1 MQTMSRYEIMMTKP
15 VEGLV
20 LKLAGPSLVIMMISA
35 MYNMADT
42 YFVSSLGTS
51 ATASLGISFSL
62 MALIQAVGFFFGQ
75 GAGSFIAR
83 ALGAQDSENASRMAA
98 TGFYSSFIAGALIA
112 AVGLVFLTPMCV
124 FLGATPTIMPYARQ
138 YLQFI
143 LLGAPFMTSSLTQ
156 NNILRFQ
163 GSSFYGMLGMT
174 SGAVLNVGL
183 DPLFIFGLDM
193 GVRGASLAT
202 MLSQMVSCA
211 ILFFISCRQKGNI
224 RIYLKNFSPSRNA
237 YKEML
242 RGGAPSLLRQ
252 GVASIATIFLNRAA
266 GGFGD
271 AVIAAIS
278 IVNRVVL
285 FATSALMGFGQG
297 FQPVCGFNYGAKR
310 YDRVK
315 KAFWF
320 CMKLCS
326 SVLAVLAVL
335 GFIFAPDIIALFRKD
350 DLEVIRTGTLA
361 LRVYCFP
368 FPLLGWVILNNMMMQ
383 TTGKAISA
391 SILAL
396 SRQGLFLVPL
406 VFLLE
411 RWLGVLGI
419 QIAMPIADFCTF
431 LLSVPLGLRIL
442 RGMRGEPSEKS
453 FSENSGGGAPPVPEE

>member
-1 MQTMSRYEIMMTKP
+1 MQTMSRYEAMTTKP

-20 LKLAGPSLVIMMISA
+20 LRLAGPSLAIMMISA

-42 YFVSSLGTS
+42 YFVGSLGTS

-62 MALIQAVGFFFGQ
+62 MALVQAVGFFFGQ

-83 ALGAQDSENASRMAA
+83 ALGAQDNENASRMAA
-98 TGFYSSFIAGALIA
+98 TGFFSSFIAGALIA
-112 AVGLVFLTPMCV
+112 AVGLVFLTPLCAL
-124 FLGATPTIMPYARQ
+124 LGATPTIMPYARQ

-156 NNILRFQ
+156 NNLLRFQ
-163 GSSFYGMLGMT
+163 GSSFYAMLGMV

-202 MLSQMVSCA
+202 MISQMVSCG
-211 ILFFISCRQKGNI
+211 ILFFVSCRQKESIGI
-224 RIYLKNFSPSRNA
+224 SLKNFSPRWTV
-237 YKEML
+237 YREML
-242 RGGAPSLLRQ
+242 RGGFPSLLRQ
-252 GVASIATIFLNRAA
+252 GIASIAVVFLNRAA

-271 AVIAAIS
+271 AVIAAVS

-285 FATSALMGFGQG
+285 FATAALLGFGQG

-320 CMKLCS
+320 CMKICS
-326 SVLAVLAVL
+326 SALVVFAAL
-335 GFIFAPDIIALFRKD
+335 GFVFAPEIIALFRRD
-350 DLEVIRTGTLA
+350 DPEVIRVGVLA

-368 FPLLGWVILNNMMMQ
+368 FPFLGWVILNNMMMQ
-383 TTGKAISA
+383 VIGKAVPA

-431 LLSVPLGLRIL
+431 LLALPLGLGIL
-442 RGMRGEPSEKS
+442 RGMKEGSEKNTDGPWVND
-453 FSENSGGGAPPVPEE
+453 FVE

>member
-1 MQTMSRYEIMMTKP
+1 MKIMSRHEMMTTKP

-20 LKLAGPSLVIMMISA
+20 LRLAVPSLAIMLISA

-42 YFVSSLGTS
+42 YFVGSLGTS
-51 ATASLGISFSL
+51 ATASLGIAFSL

-75 GAGSFIAR
+75 GAGSFISR

-98 TGFYSSFIAGALIA
+98 TGFFSSFGMGALIA
-112 AVGLVFLTPMCV
+112 AAGLVFLEPLCA
-124 FLGATPTIMPYARQ
+124 FLGATHTIMPYAQQ
-138 YLQFI
+138 YLRFI

-156 NNILRFQ
+156 NNLLRFQ
-163 GSSFYGMLGMT
+163 GSSFYAMLGMI
-174 SGAVLNVGL
+174 SGAILNVGL
-183 DPLFIFGLDM
+183 DPLFIFGLNM
-193 GVRGASLAT
+193 GVSGAALAT

-224 RIYLKNFSPSRNA
+224 RIYLKNFSPRWPV
-237 YKEML
+237 YREML
-242 RGGAPSLLRQ
+242 RGGLPSLLRQ
-252 GVASIATIFLNRAA
+252 GVASIAVVFLNRTA

-271 AVIAAIS
+271 AVIAAVS

-285 FATSALMGFGQG
+285 FATAALLGFGQG
-297 FQPVCGFNYGAKR
+297 FQPVCGFNYGAGR

-320 CMKLCS
+320 CMKLS
-326 SVLAVLAVL
+326 SSILVVLAAL
-335 GFIFAPDIIALFRKD
+335 GFLFAPSIIALFRKD
-350 DLEVIRTGTLA
+350 DPDVIRIGTLA

-383 TTGKAISA
+383 VTGKAVPA

-431 LLSVPLGLRIL
+431 LLSLPLGFSIL
-442 RGMRGEPSEKS
+442 RKMKEGAEKKPAVYMDD
-453 FSENSGGGAPPVPEE
+453 FSE

>member
-1 MQTMSRYEIMMTKP
+1 MQTMSRYEAMTAKP

-20 LKLAGPSLVIMMISA
+20 LRLAGPSLAIMMISA

-42 YFVSSLGTS
+42 YFVGSLGTS
-51 ATASLGISFSL
+51 ATASLGVAFSL

-83 ALGAQDSENASRMAA
+83 ALGAQDNENASRMAA
-98 TGFYSSFIAGALIA
+98 TGFFSSFAVGALIA
-112 AVGLVFLTPMCV
+112 AAGLVFLTPLCS

-138 YLQFI
+138 YLRFI

-156 NNILRFQ
+156 NNLLRFQ
-163 GSSFYGMLGMT
+163 GSSFYAMLGMI

-193 GVRGASLAT
+193 GVSGAALAT
-202 MLSQMVSCA
+202 MLSQMVSCG
-211 ILFFISCRQKGNI
+211 ILFFVGCRQKGNI
-224 RIYLKNFSPSRNA
+224 RISLKNFFPRRTV
-237 YKEML
+237 YRETL
-242 RGGAPSLLRQ
+242 RGGLPSLLRQ
-252 GVASIATIFLNRAA
+252 GIASVATIFLNRAA

-285 FATSALMGFGQG
+285 FATAALLGFGQG

-320 CMKLCS
+320 CMKVS
-326 SVLAVLAVL
+326 SSLLVVFAAL
-335 GFIFAPDIIALFRKD
+335 GFVFAPAIIALFRKD
-350 DLEVIRTGTLA
+350 DPEVIRLGTLA

-383 TTGKAISA
+383 VTGKAVPA

-396 SRQGLFLVPL
+396 ARQGLFLVPF

-431 LLSVPLGLRIL
+431 LLSLPMGLRIL
-442 RGMRGEPSEKS
+442 RGM
-453 FSENSGGGAPPVPEE
+453 GGPQKNPDGRWANDFVE

>member
-1 MQTMSRYEIMMTKP
+1 MEKISRYELMTTKP
-15 VEGLV
+15 VEALV
-20 LKLAGPSLVIMMISA
+20 LRLAGPSLAIMMISA

-42 YFVSSLGTS
+42 YFVGSLGTS
-51 ATASLGISFSL
+51 ATASLGIAFSL

-98 TGFYSSFIAGALIA
+98 TGFFSSFCAGALITA
-112 AVGLVFLTPMCV
+112 AGLFFLTPLCR
-124 FLGATPTIMPYARQ
+124 FLGATPTIMPYAQQ
-138 YLQFI
+138 YMRFI

-156 NNILRFQ
+156 NNLLRFQ
-163 GSSFYGMLGMT
+163 GSSFYGMAGMV

-183 DPLFIFGLDM
+183 DPLFIFGLNM
-193 GVRGASLAT
+193 GVSGASLAT
-202 MLSQMVSCA
+202 MLSQIVSCA
-211 ILFFISCRQKGNI
+211 ILFFVSCRQQGNI
-224 RIYLKNFSPSRNA
+224 SIRLRNFYPHWTSYR
-237 YKEML
+237 EML
-242 RGGAPSLLRQ
+242 RGGFPSLLRQ
-252 GVASIATIFLNRAA
+252 GIASVATIFLNRAA

-271 AVIAAIS
+271 AVIAAVS

-285 FATSALMGFGQG
+285 FATSALLGFGQG
-297 FQPVCGFNYGAKR
+297 FQPVCGFNYGAKH

-320 CMKLCS
+320 CMKLS
-326 SVLAVLAVL
+326 SSLLAVLAAL

-350 DLEVIRTGTLA
+350 DLEVIRIGTFA

-383 TTGKAISA
+383 TTGKAVSA

-396 SRQGLFLVPL
+396 ARQGLFLVPL
-406 VFLLE
+406 VFLLD

-442 RGMRGEPSEKS
+442 RGMREKA
-453 FSENSGGGAPPVPEE
+453 E